1 MNNLETE
8 SVFSQF
14 GIQVV
19 KRNKAPEKTK
29 NSHRE
34 RAACHLGD
42 GDPSPYKPCALSKY
56 IASLVKIKGLQEVF
70 A

>member
-42 GDPSPYKPCALSKY
+42 GDPSP
-56 IASLVKIKGLQEVF
+56 
-70 A
+70 